1 MYVRWKVKKVF
12 SSMPK
17 IAFLCIVK
25 SSSYGLEE
33 KHNTCICKWSAE
45 IYYLAG
51 LLKIT
56 FIYAHIVF
64 IEQYYT

>member
-1 MYVRWKVKKVF
+1 
-12 SSMPK
+12 MPK
-17 IAFLCIVK
+17 IVILSIVK
-25 SSSYGLEE
+25 SSSYGQEE
-33 KHNTCICKWSAE
+33 KHNTYICKWSAE

-64 IEQYYT
+64 IQQYYT

>member
-1 MYVRWKVKKVF
+1 
-12 SSMPK
+12 MPK
-17 IAFLCIVK
+17 IVILSIVE

-64 IEQYYT
+64 IQQYYT